1 MKVAAK
7 ELKVGDVISV
17 PVMGTS
23 TITEI
28 EEKYQKNGK
37 MYYFV
42 HLTYSPVGL
51 NGKRNLEVKYEGAE
65 RFKPETKVNRR

>member
-17 PVMGTS
+17 QALGVS
-23 TITEI
+23 TITGI

-37 MYYFV
+37 MYFCIS
-42 HLTYSPVGL
+42 LTYNPTNL
-51 NGKRNLEVKYEGAE
+51 KGKKNLDVLYETSWK
-65 RFKPETKVNRR
+65 FKPETKVNRR